1 MLWQQPSWIPSA
13 VGQQAPAVMFNA
25 TQLGKRLHSVPAATF
40 TLGSKIF
47 GASLY
52 VGAHNSTDQTNPSRV
67 FVHMSIEQFTRLFTI
82 YRGWNPT
89 PVLCGL
95 FRRQWNKDQSGL
107 RGSCHFQDLLWLGSI
122 ITAHVLTS
130 PRHPSKTCFLKKWTC
145 FQKKCSSSELYPCH
159 VDPGFS

>member
-1 MLWQQPSWIPSA
+1 M
-13 VGQQAPAVMFNA
+13 
-25 TQLGKRLHSVPAATF
+25 PAATF

-67 FVHMSIEQFTRLFTI
+67 FVHMSIEQFTSPGYLLYIGDEILPQFYVDYCVGNEIRINQDF
-82 YRGWNPT
+82 
-89 PVLCGL
+89 VV
-95 FRRQWNKDQSGL
+95 RRFVS
-107 RGSCHFQDLLWLGSI
+107 FQDLLWLGSI

-130 PRHPSKTCFLKKWTC
+130 PRHPSN
-145 FQKKCSSSELYPCH
+145 